1 MLVEEAA
8 LVNLQPSPV
17 TLTKICKPNRNPK
30 PKPNP
35 TQASL
40 VNNYEKTDLFV
51 LTFTKRQDS

>member
-1 MLVEEAA
+1 M
-8 LVNLQPSPV
+8 NLQPSPV

-35 TQASL
+35 TQAAL